1 MKYITKIGLIIGL
14 LGCIAALIVG
24 EIYNADFGTWG
35 VVAIVALAALCLI
48 ILALPWVT
56 KKFNIEYSKEH
67 GLKITEDDNK

>member
-1 MKYITKIGLIIGL
+1 MKYITKIGLTIAL
-14 LGCIAALIVG
+14 FGCIAALIVG

-56 KKFNIEYSKEH
+56 KNFKIEYSKEH
-67 GLKITEDDNK
+67 GFKITEEE